1 MKRKHR
7 YNDVSK
13 TSLDFCVQ
21 GTFTCE
27 GVTNGEVDTRWQT
40 LGEMA
45 ETCSRE
51 DFDRLTGAYV
61 SSSRLFV
68 QKSFKAASKCF
79 KTATEPR
86 LGCTINRHPFTI
98 C

>member
-1 MKRKHR
+1 MKCKHR

-13 TSLDFCVQ
+13 TSLDFCVH

-40 LGEMA
+40 LDKMA

-51 DFDRLTGAYV
+51 DFDRLTA
-61 SSSRLFV
+61 L
-68 QKSFKAASKCF
+68 QKSFKAASERF
-79 KTATEPR
+79 KTATE
-86 LGCTINRHPFTI
+86 LAEE
-98 C
+98 

>member
-27 GVTNGEVDTRWQT
+27 GVTNGEVYTRWQT
-40 LGEMA
+40 LNEMA
-45 ETCSRE
+45 ESCSRE
-51 DFDRLTGAYV
+51 DFDRLTGAYIKE
-61 SSSRLFV
+61 L
-68 QKSFKAASKCF
+68 QKTFKAASKRF
-79 KTATEPR
+79 KIATQLAQE
-86 LGCTINRHPFTI
+86 
-98 C
+98 